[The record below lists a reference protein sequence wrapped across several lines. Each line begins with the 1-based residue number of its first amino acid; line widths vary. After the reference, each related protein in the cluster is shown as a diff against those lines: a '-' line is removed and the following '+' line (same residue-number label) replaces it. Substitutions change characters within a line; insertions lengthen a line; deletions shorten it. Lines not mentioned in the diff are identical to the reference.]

1 MSVTSALQQAIDTVE
16 ALPLEEQ
23 ELLLALLQ
31 RHIIERRR
39 AEIASNAITTLQAV
53 RNGTARSGSITD
65 LKSDLLTEP

>member
-1 MSVTSALQQAIDTVE
+1 MSMTSSLQQAIDTVE

-39 AEIASNAITTLQAV
+39 VEIANNAVTTLQAV
-53 RNGTARSGSITD
+53 RNGTARSGSIDD
-65 LKSDLLTEP
+65 LKSDLL